1 MMEVEVEAAA
11 DTREAVAVAAVA
23 AAGEEEVPAIL
34 VVEEEEEEVPA
45 IPETGEEEEVPA
57 ILEAAAEVIQ
67 VVVVEEVPAILAAV
81 AEVIQVV
88 VVVEE
93 SPVLAAEEAAA
104 IPVVLLEEEEEEIRG
119 EEGLQEAAAE
129 EEEEEPVV
137 SLVGSQSNI
146 SFTPEELLSDRIIPG
161 QNTSSAGG
169 PNWVQELT
177 GCKQGLPRECEIQL
191 WNFAFAGADISTTFV
206 PLHHDYT
213 ISYENQVWQ
222 WDDYGKSVIDADPK
236 QSLVA
241 SWIGINDIN
250 DMASFTFPY
259 KNYENF
265 EELYTAVVAE
275 QFAALDT
282 VYNAGYRNY
291 LFLNLPPLD
300 KTPASQTDPSRLP
313 STAMINTFNRV
324 VNQSAKAF
332 TEEHPGTTALVFDTY
347 SWLTYVFDHAADFG
361 FTNTTSLCPKYNA
374 WDIGTNYAAYGC
386 QPIYEYFWYNSG
398 HITYHAQELVGQKVN
413 QFLTQ
418 KSYGICGKNTSD
430 GALGTK
436 WVGGRAG

>member
-1 MMEVEVEAAA
+1 MMEVV
-11 DTREAVAVAAVA
+11 
-23 AAGEEEVPAIL
+23 EEEVPATL
-34 VVEEEEEEVPA
+34 A
-45 IPETGEEEEVPA
+45 
-57 ILEAAAEVIQ
+57 AAAEVIQ
-67 VVVVEEVPAILAAV
+67 VVVVEEVPANLEAVVEVTQVVVVVQEVPATLAAA

-88 VVVEE
+88 VVVEV

-104 IPVVLLEEEEEEIRG
+104 IPVVLLEEEEEEEEEIRG
-119 EEGLQEAAAE
+119 EEGLQEAAVA

-137 SLVGSQSNI
+137 SLVGSQLNI

-222 WDDYGKSVIDADPK
+222 WDNYGKSVIDADPK

-300 KTPASQTDPSRLP
+300 KTPASQTNPSRLP

-361 FTNTTSLCPKYNA
+361 FTNTTSFCPKYNA
-374 WDIGTNYAAYGC
+374 WDIGTNHAAYGC

-418 KSYGICGKNTSD
+418 KSHGNCGKNSSD

-436 WVGGRAG
+436 WVGGRAS